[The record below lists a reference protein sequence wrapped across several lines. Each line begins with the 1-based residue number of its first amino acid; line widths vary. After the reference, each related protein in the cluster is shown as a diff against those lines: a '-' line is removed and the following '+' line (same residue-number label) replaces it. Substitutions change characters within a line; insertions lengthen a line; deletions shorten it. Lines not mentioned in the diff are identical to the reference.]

1 MALAEAISHD
11 FQVTAVSRFIPE
23 RSNHEIPI
31 FFFAYWITIKNQGA
45 APAQLLNRYW
55 HITDA
60 DGRINEVRGEGV
72 VGEQP
77 ILNPGEKFEY
87 TSGTPLTTPSGFM
100 EGHYE
105 METKSGSKFD
115 ASIPLFSLD
124 SPYISNKIN

>member
-11 FQVTAVSRFIPE
+11 FQVTAISRFIPE

-72 VGEQP
+72 VGEKP
-77 ILNPGEKFEY
+77 LIDPGQSFEY
-87 TSGTPLTTPSGFM
+87 NSFCPLPTKFGFM
-100 EGHYE
+100 KGYYE
-105 METKSGSKFD
+105 MLGEDNSTFQVEIPQFRLATPKS
-115 ASIPLFSLD
+115 A
-124 SPYISNKIN
+124 N